1 MNGMGFDIN
10 SISAMTQLLE
20 NPENLAR
27 LLNQTSADT
36 GDTPAEV
43 FADVINMIRADQ
55 KRIAQEAGVE
65 VDVKRMTPDRAAQ
78 LLAGTVNGEGVEIVE
93 MFNAEA
99 ETRQRILRGM
109 IGDDEY
115 EQFEEQKKSMLF
127 TSAEGE

>member
-78 LLAGTVNGEGVEIVE
+78 LLDGTVNGEGVEIVE

>member
-115 EQFEEQKKSMLF
+115 EQKKSMLF